1 MKELE
6 VWWSPMAYCWRVED
20 GELFTYSSIDQV
32 VGHFRD
38 RQHPASALLVAPP
51 HDFHT
56 DLLVAAL
63 RRANISIVYAP
74 A

>member
-1 MKELE
+1 MRTLDT
-6 VWWSPMAYCWRVED
+6 WWSPLAYCWRIED
-20 GELFTYSSIDQV
+20 GEMFTYYTMEDVIA
-32 VGHFRD
+32 HLRD
-38 RQHPASALLVAPP
+38 RDATALLVAPP